1 MQQLWVK
8 LRTVNCNTVETRE
21 DDTLKLRTVRSQDR
35 ARIKNDLRKLR
46 TVY

>member
-21 DDTLKLRTVRSQDR
+21 DVRSQDS